1 MRRSRLRW
9 RTTLLGLSSAAAF
22 ALTWQTGSA
31 ARQQT
36 PAPGSAPAVPATGTA
51 APAPAR
57 GGGFRPPEPLDDE
70 DRTGWTQ
77 IFDGKTLNGWD
88 GNPLVWK
95 VEDGAI
101 TAESTAERRVGTTYI
116 IWRGGEPADFELKL
130 EIRAGLSI
138 HSAVFYRSRNAPPAP
153 RAGGAGAAGGGRAAG
168 TGTAG
173 TPGPPAPA
181 GAAGTAPAA
190 TPTGRAAQPPPAI
203 PADPR
208 WNVIGEGLDFDYP
221 QGNNGNV
228 QDVGAGRTDV
238 MIGWRGDVVRAENG
252 KRPRRL
258 AVIGDHD
265 ALAEKIRQ
273 GDWNQIHIIARG
285 NVLTHIINGH
295 LMALMFDDDTVAA
308 KTKGV
313 VALQVESGVGKISF
327 RNIWL
332 KQ

>member
-1 MRRSRLRW
+1 MRLR
-9 RTTLLGLSSAAAF
+9 RR
-22 ALTWQTGSA
+22 ALA
-31 ARQQT
+31 EREQQL
-36 PAPGSAPAVPATGTA
+36 AHVLRG
-51 APAPAR
+51 PAR
-57 GGGFRPPEPLDDE
+57 PALQA
-70 DRTGWTQ
+70 TQ
-77 IFDGKTLNGWD
+77 L
-88 GNPLVWK
+88 L
-95 VEDGAI
+95 
-101 TAESTAERRVGTTYI
+101 
-116 IWRGGEPADFELKL
+116 L
-130 EIRAGLSI
+130 
-138 HSAVFYRSRNAPPAP
+138 AP
-153 RAGGAGAAGGGRAAG
+153 RERH
-168 TGTAG
+168 
-173 TPGPPAPA
+173 PRQHPQDAPRRHR
-181 GAAGTAPAA
+181 PSV
-190 TPTGRAAQPPPAI
+190 

-265 ALAEKIRQ
+265 ALADKIKM
-273 GDWNQIHIIARG
+273 GDWNQVHIIARG
-285 NVLTHIINGH
+285 NMLTHIINGQ

-313 VALQVESGVGKISF
+313 IALQVESGIGKIGF